1 MRRMKNSRL
10 ITGIIVAAAFAVLPL
25 SIRADDASSTGSA
38 NARARPDMLK
48 TCPVSGDQLGEM
60 GAPYVFVY
68 KVQEVKLCC
77 PNCKKD
83 FDQDPARYLKQI
95 QEAAAKAQK

>member
-1 MRRMKNSRL
+1 MRRMKNSTL
-10 ITGIIVAAAFAVLPL
+10 ITGIILAAAFAVLPL
-25 SIRADDASSTGSA
+25 SIRADDASSTASA
-38 NARARPDMLK
+38 DTKARPDMLK
-48 TCPVSGDQLGEM
+48 TCPVSGDKLGEM

-68 KVQEVKLCC
+68 KGQEVKLCC

-83 FDQDPARYLKQI
+83 FDKDPAKYLKKI